1 PRGRAR
7 REKRC
12 GTDEKNKEFEQL
24 DDSIPGEIPP
34 WADLPAPTTDAE
46 PQRMSLA
53 QMDASHW
60 ARLAAELPLSGW
72 AAQIAKRSEWL
83 RHEQGE
89 VVLRLELRSVDDMQ
103 AKTRLNTVLNEYFG
117 QPL

>member
-1 PRGRAR
+1 
-7 REKRC
+7 
-12 GTDEKNKEFEQL
+12 
-24 DDSIPGEIPP
+24 
-34 WADLPAPTTDAE
+34 E

-53 QMDASHW
+53 QMDASQW
-60 ARLAAELPLSGW
+60 ARLAAELPLNGW

-83 RHEQGE
+83 RHEHGE

-117 QPL
+117 QPLRLTIEYGRTGAETADAIYQAQLREQQNAPNKQWLRILLSIS